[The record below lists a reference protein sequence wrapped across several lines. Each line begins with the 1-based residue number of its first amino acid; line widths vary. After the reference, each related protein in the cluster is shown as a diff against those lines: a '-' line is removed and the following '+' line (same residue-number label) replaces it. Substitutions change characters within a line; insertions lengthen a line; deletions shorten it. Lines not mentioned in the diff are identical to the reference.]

1 MRSPW
6 HSPVHVVLKI
16 TDIKVEFKGQMRMPR
31 AVNILFPLPYEDSDD
46 LPQRA
51 KIVRYAVC
59 DGALV
64 VLLSVDCRNR
74 PCLRLC

>member
-59 DGALV
+59 VGV
-64 VLLSVDCRNR
+64 R
-74 PCLRLC
+74 